1 MDGVKT
7 VCDIFDIPYDAAGD
21 VPRLTV
27 IGDGE
32 VYIEN
37 FTALEEYKGDAVKLK
52 CKSGVIALSGGG
64 FYIKAIRDGCI
75 LVCGRVEE
83 IKFI

>member
-1 MDGVKT
+1 MDGIKT

-21 VPRLTV
+21 IPRVTV
-27 IGDGE
+27 IGEKE

-37 FTALEEYKGDAVKLK
+37 FISLEEYKKDAVKLK
-52 CKSGVIALSGGG
+52 CKSGVIALSGDG

-75 LVCGRVEE
+75 LVCGRVAE
-83 IKFI
+83 IRFI